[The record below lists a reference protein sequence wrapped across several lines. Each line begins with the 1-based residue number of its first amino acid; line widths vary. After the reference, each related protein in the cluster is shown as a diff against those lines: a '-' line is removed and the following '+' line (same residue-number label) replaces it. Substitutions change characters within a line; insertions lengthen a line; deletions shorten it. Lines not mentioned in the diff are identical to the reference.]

1 MSSKRKK
8 RWPRGFYSDGTSY
21 RMKTANGRF
30 RRLGSNEARAL
41 RKFHQV
47 RRLENGGDSAGAP
60 ASPRMTLRTVAER
73 WLEAQKA
80 DGVRD
85 ADRDFGRF
93 KNHVDPLIGSKRIGD
108 IEARDLMLM
117 IRELKRQKKAN
128 GSPRH
133 ADGSIV
139 NILGV
144 CSSVF
149 ELAILEGAIE
159 HNPVKHIPSRKRPKK
174 RGKGGIPYRHHE
186 AVALMTDLRVPADRR
201 ILNTLQALTGMRIGE
216 ACGRRWRD
224 YDRETPGLGA
234 LHVWSQYDDQP
245 LKTGRAAHEKER
257 FVPVHP
263 VLAKALAEWRLGGFV
278 EAYGRP
284 PSGDDFIVPDPATMG
299 ARTQNKAGKGHRADA
314 ELLGI
319 YVPGRLTH
327 GLRRWFIS
335 TCRNASARTEVVELM
350 THNAKG
356 EVIDAYTSWEWST
369 LCGELTKLEVD
380 LNPAKLIVLPVAKSE
395 TRETTAVS
403 HQVFASDFAT
413 RDQSEMIPSAYWWR
427 RWESNPERSDTLTL
441 RGHSVFPR
449 IAMLSTPSAL
459 LPEYPAIPWNPPDC
473 PGLWSL
479 FGH

>member
-1 MSSKRKK
+1 
-8 RWPRGFYSDGTSY
+8 
-21 RMKTANGRF
+21 MKTADGRF
-30 RRLGSNEARAL
+30 VRLGSNEARAL
-41 RKFHQV
+41 RKFHQA
-47 RRLENGGDSAGAP
+47 RRLEDAGDSIGGA
-60 ASPRMTLRTVAER
+60 ASARMTFRAVAER
-73 WLEAQKA
+73 WFEAQQA

-85 ADRDFGRF
+85 VDRDFGRF
-93 KNHVDPLIGSKRIGD
+93 KNHVDPLIGSRRIGD
-108 IEARDLMLM
+108 IEARDLLLM
-117 IRELKRQKKAN
+117 IRELKRQKRPD

-149 ELAILEGAIE
+149 ELAILEGAIG

-174 RGKGGIPYRHHE
+174 RGKGGVPYRLHE
-186 AVALMTDLRVPADRR
+186 AVALMTDARIPADRKM
-201 ILNTLQALTGMRIGE
+201 LNTLQALTGMRIGE

-263 VLAKALAEWRLGGFV
+263 VLAKALAEWRLGGFAEV
-278 EAYGRP
+278 YGRP

-299 ARTQNKAGKGHRADA
+299 ARTQNKAGKNHRADVE
-314 ELLGI
+314 ELGF

-335 TCRNASARTEVVELM
+335 ACRNASARTEVVELM

-369 LCGELTKLEVD
+369 LCEEITKLQVE
-380 LNPAKLIVLPVAKSE
+380 LHPTKLAVLPLAKVD
-395 TRETTAVS
+395 TCETTPVS
-403 HQVFASDFAT
+403 GQVFASDFAT
-413 RDQSEMIPSAYWWR
+413 RDQSEMISDAYRWR
-427 RWESNPERSDTLTL
+427 RWESNPRPETVQNDIYVRSLCFEI
-441 RGHSVFPR
+441 R
-449 IAMLSTPSAL
+449 
-459 LPEYPAIPWNPPDC
+459 
-473 PGLWSL
+473 PGLRPQTGS
-479 FGH
+479 HQR